1 MSDPSISESGKAP
14 GWFVTTLWSQVVAAS
29 DPEKSQG
36 WDALQM
42 VCERYWYPLYAFAR
56 QKGNDRETARDL
68 VQGFF
73 ERLLSREYLAQADPK
88 RGRFRS
94 FLLGA
99 FKHYMQNQ
107 WAKQRALK
115 RGGEAML
122 LSLDALQGEEKLAA
136 ETWQAADPE
145 HAFERRW
152 ALSLLE
158 EVMSTL
164 RMQWE
169 SEGRLDEFQRLKPHM
184 LKDAGQER
192 YQDLA
197 NDLGLSEAAVKM
209 RVKRLRE
216 SYRDLLHRK
225 VADTMDD
232 SSKVQEELTYLQQ
245 CLSRA

>member
-1 MSDPSISESGKAP
+1 MEDSSISESGKAP
-14 GWFVTTLWSQVVAAS
+14 GWFATTLWSQVVAAS
-29 DPEKSQG
+29 DPEKTQG

-42 VCERYWYPLYAFAR
+42 LCERYWYPLYAFAR

-68 VQGFF
+68 VQGFC
-73 ERLLSREYLAQADPK
+73 ERLLSREYLAQADPM

-94 FLLGA
+94 FLLGT

-122 LSLDALQGEEKLAA
+122 VSLDALQGEEKLAV

-145 HAFERRW
+145 HAYERRW

-192 YQDLA
+192 YLDLA

-232 SSKVQEELTYLQQ
+232 SSKVQEELAYLQQ
-245 CLSRA
+245 CLSRS

>member
-1 MSDPSISESGKAP
+1 MADSCISESGEAP
-14 GWFVTTLWSQVVAAS
+14 GWFATTLWSQVVAAS
-29 DPEKSQG
+29 DPEKTKG
-36 WDALQM
+36 WDALQLL
-42 VCERYWYPLYAFAR
+42 CERYWYPLYAFAR
-56 QKGNDRETARDL
+56 QKANDRETAKDL

-73 ERLLSREYLAQADPK
+73 EQLLSREYLAQADPM

-107 WAKQRALK
+107 WARQRALK
-115 RGGEAML
+115 RGGEAVL
-122 LSLDALQGEEKLAA
+122 RSLDALRGEEKLAA

-145 HAFERRW
+145 RAYERRW

-158 EVMSTL
+158 EVMSAL
-164 RMQWE
+164 RTQWE
-169 SEGRLDEFQRLKPHM
+169 SDDRLDEFKRLKPHM
-184 LKDAGQER
+184 LKETGKER

-197 NDLGLSEAAVKM
+197 IDLGLSEAAVKM

-216 SYRDLLHRK
+216 AYRDLLHRK

-232 SSKVQEELTYLQQ
+232 PSKVQEELAYLQQ
-245 CLSRA
+245 CLSRS